1 MKYVFFMMKQSIA
14 ERLIIRLL
22 LPIITVII
30 S

>member
-1 MKYVFFMMKQSIA
+1 MKYVFFYDETEHS